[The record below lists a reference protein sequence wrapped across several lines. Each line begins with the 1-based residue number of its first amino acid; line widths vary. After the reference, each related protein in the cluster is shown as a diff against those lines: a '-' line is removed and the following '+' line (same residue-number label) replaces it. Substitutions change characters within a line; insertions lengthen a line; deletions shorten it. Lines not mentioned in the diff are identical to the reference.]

1 MSEFDKDVI
10 VALADNSMNI
20 RNAGK
25 ALFMCYEGVTYRIG
39 KIKKETGLNP
49 RNFHD
54 LCTLYRMVCKERKNN
69 DTRTQVN

>member
-1 MSEFDKDVI
+1 MSEFDRDVI

-25 ALFMCYEGVTYRIG
+25 ALFMSYEGVCYRIG
-39 KIKKETGLNP
+39 KIRKATGLNP

-54 LCTLYRMVCKERKNN
+54 LCALYQMVCKERKDNERKN
-69 DTRTQVN
+69 D